1 MTTKYKRVLLKM
13 SGEAFAGSQRMGWD
27 GDILHK
33 IALDIKDAAQSGVQ
47 MCVVVG
53 GGNLV
58 RGAQWAAEGMDRT
71 SADYMGM
78 LATVI
83 NALALQGVLE
93 SMGAE
98 SRVVS
103 VSPVTN
109 ICEEYVRHRC
119 FNHLEKGRIVIF
131 AGGTGNP
138 YFTTDTAAALRA
150 SEMKC
155 EALLKGTMVDG
166 IYDAD
171 PKKDPTASRF
181 EKLTYMEVLSKDLKV
196 MDTAAVALARENH
209 IPILVFSIY
218 KEGELARILQG
229 AGEYTLVA

>member
-1 MTTKYKRVLLKM
+1 MATKYKRVLLKM
-13 SGEAFAGSQRMGWD
+13 SGEAFAGTQRMGWD
-27 GDILHK
+27 RDILHT
-33 IALDIKDAAQSGVQ
+33 IAKDIKDAAKAGVE
-47 MCVVVG
+47 MCIVVG

-58 RGAQWAAEGMDRT
+58 RGSQWAAEGMDRA

-98 SRVVS
+98 CRVVS

-109 ICEEYVRHRC
+109 ICEEYVRNRC
-119 FNHLEKGRIVIF
+119 FSHLEKGRIIIF

-155 EALLKGTMVDG
+155 DALLKGTMVDG

-181 EKLTYMEVLSKDLKV
+181 ERLTYLEVLSKDLKI
-196 MDTAAVALARENH
+196 MDTAAVALARENQ

-218 KEGELARILQG
+218 KKGELARILQG